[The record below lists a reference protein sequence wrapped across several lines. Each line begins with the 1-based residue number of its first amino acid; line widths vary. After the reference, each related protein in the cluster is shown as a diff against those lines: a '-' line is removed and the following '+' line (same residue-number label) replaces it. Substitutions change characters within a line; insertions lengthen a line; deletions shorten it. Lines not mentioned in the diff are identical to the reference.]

1 MTRPKTISMLNY
13 ETALRKAICQYC
25 LDAGHGIND
34 ENRERAM
41 TTDAEKIK
49 AKEENREPRYVIIRA
64 IENFENHKRPRQ
76 VLELLK
82 NHYDLID
89 WDEWQKLQDILGIEL
104 SYKSAKKIIDIIYED
119 TSVSESRSVMDIWYN
134 IHDPGSAELLT
145 KFIYEFV
152 PDTCRDNVIAALLND
167 GINIR
172 KLIESRES
180 DSCGLT
186 NTKYPIPE
194 YPAEFPISW

>member
-1 MTRPKTISMLNY
+1 MTRPKTKAMMDY

-25 LDAGHGIND
+25 LDVGHGIDD

-41 TTDAEKIK
+41 TTNAEKIK

-104 SYKSAKKIIDIIYED
+104 SCKSAQKIINIISED
-119 TSVSESRSVMDIWYN
+119 TSVSETRTVMDIWYN

-167 GINIR
+167 GIDIH
-172 KLIESRES
+172 KLIESRKS
-180 DSCGLT
+180 DSNDMG
-186 NTKYPIPE
+186 NAKYPIPE